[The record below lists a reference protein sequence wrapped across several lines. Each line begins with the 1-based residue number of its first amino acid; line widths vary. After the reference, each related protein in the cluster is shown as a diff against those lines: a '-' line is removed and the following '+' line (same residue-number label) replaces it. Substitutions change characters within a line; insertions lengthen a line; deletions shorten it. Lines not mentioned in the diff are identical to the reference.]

1 VQSSKPITICIIKP
15 DMMTNNKKE
24 EIIQKIKDKGYEI
37 LEEKDVQF
45 TEEMVREFYKH
56 QEGSVNINL
65 KKSFK
70 KEHSI

>member
-56 QEGSVNINL
+56 QEGSVNMNL